1 MSRGLTIRFLQ
12 SEPTLSQNL
21 LVNPPLTAA
30 SQSCALLH
38 NSSIVSTIVS
48 HSALIQCF
56 VCLIDISH
64 YVDHFLKGF
73 CRLVGP
79 TNVFLWWN
87 WTNNLGNRKFP
98 SIASDTCWTYANE
111 FNTDLSDWM
120 LPAPLLL
127 LGSGQSFCTVL
138 AMCAHLFRH
147 PYTLCV
153 QISNISMWTTLMKM
167 MLICG
172 LHWHSR
178 YSIVDFYIVLLHFR
192 VVYRDLLWPTST
204 KCG

>member
-1 MSRGLTIRFLQ
+1 M
-12 SEPTLSQNL
+12 
-21 LVNPPLTAA
+21 
-30 SQSCALLH
+30 AL
-38 NSSIVSTIVS
+38 
-48 HSALIQCF
+48 
-56 VCLIDISH
+56 CLIGISH

-73 CRLVGP
+73 CQLVGP

-87 WTNNLGNRKFP
+87 WTNILGNQKFP

-127 LGSGQSFCTVL
+127 LGSGPSFCTVL
-138 AMCAHLFRH
+138 AMCAHLFRC

-153 QISNISMWTTLMKM
+153 QICNISMWYNSMKI

-204 KCG
+204 KCDQDPFILCEC

>member
-1 MSRGLTIRFLQ
+1 MPSVVY
-12 SEPTLSQNL
+12 SQM
-21 LVNPPLTAA
+21 
-30 SQSCALLH
+30 
-38 NSSIVSTIVS
+38 
-48 HSALIQCF
+48 
-56 VCLIDISH
+56 CLIGFSQ
-64 YVDHFLKGF
+64 YMDHIFKGF
-73 CRLVGP
+73 CRLVVP
-79 TNVFLWWN
+79 PNAFLWWN

-120 LPAPLLL
+120 LPVPLLL
-127 LGSGQSFCTVL
+127 LGSGPSFCTVL
-138 AMCAHLFRH
+138 AMCAHLFRC

-153 QISNISMWTTLMKM
+153 QIYNISMWNNSMKI

-204 KCG
+204 KCGQNPFILSEC

>member
-1 MSRGLTIRFLQ
+1 M
-12 SEPTLSQNL
+12 
-21 LVNPPLTAA
+21 
-30 SQSCALLH
+30 
-38 NSSIVSTIVS
+38 
-48 HSALIQCF
+48 
-56 VCLIDISH
+56 
-64 YVDHFLKGF
+64 DHFLIKF
-73 CRLVGP
+73 FRLVCDLC
-79 TNVFLWWN
+79 TFLWWN
-87 WTNNLGNRKFP
+87 WTNKLGNWKFP

-127 LGSGQSFCTVL
+127 LGSGPSFCTVL

-153 QISNISMWTTLMKM
+153 QISNISMWNNSMKI

-192 VVYRDLLWPTST
+192 VAYRDLLWPTST
-204 KCG
+204 KCVQTLLKLVFFNRNSQYTSRSSHYSVI